1 MASTAAADVAWTVKR
16 LLGSTAD
23 YLTKRR
29 VDSPRLA
36 AEMLIGHVLK
46 LSRIELYTR
55 YDDVPDDASRTKLRD
70 LVRRAGEHEPVQYLV
85 ESGGFFGFEVKVTP
99 AVLIPRPDT
108 ETLIDIVVRRL
119 AGADRKGQE
128 LRVADVCTGSGIVA
142 IALAKSLSKATIVAT
157 ELSEEAAEVAR
168 ANVDKLG
175 LTDRIDVRV
184 GDLLEGIDGDFDV
197 IASNPPY
204 IPTSAIASLDAN
216 VRDYEPHVALDGGDD
231 GLDVLRRLLAG
242 SSDRLRPGGFLATE
256 MQHDQGDALT
266 SLATDSGWQG
276 VRVVRDLAGHDR
288 VLVAD
293 RGGP

>member
-23 YLTKRR
+23 YLTKRG

-55 YDDVPDDASRTKLRD
+55 YDDVPDDASRGKLRD

-85 ESGGFFGFEVKVTP
+85 ESASFFGFEVKVTP

-108 ETLIDIVVRRL
+108 ETLIDVVVRRL
-119 AGADRKGQE
+119 AEADRKGEE

-175 LTDRIDVRV
+175 LTDRIDVHV